1 MKVNR
6 KMRNLLKQMMTDQR
20 DLLEPMPNAMIHVR
34 LVPLMAK
41 QYGYSAAE
49 LRKEL
54 ENIETIHINSL
65 RKALGWDPS
74 PKGKTHPSLGK
85 KLKGVAKE
93 GEGRK
98 RPEVVIDIP
107 KTAKSLEDGSK
118 ESQPRFLMVSEEVH
132 KVLKQ
137 LMVFVKKA
145 EKREEDLLDLE
156 ESLRQR
162 EEIVRRYHQTI
173 VGQHKVANPTKA
185 AGQQAKVPVN

>member
-54 ENIETIHINSL
+54 ENVETIHINSL

-74 PKGKTHPSLGK
+74 PKGKNHPSLGK
-85 KLKGVAKE
+85 KIKGAAKRE
-93 GEGRK
+93 EESK

-107 KTAKSLEDGSK
+107 KTAKSLGDVSK

-132 KVLKQ
+132 KILKQ
-137 LMVFVKKA
+137 MMAFAKKA

-162 EEIVRRYHQTI
+162 EEIVRQYQQTL
-173 VGQHKVANPTKA
+173 VGQRKVANPAKVT
-185 AGQQAKVPVN
+185 GQQKAPVN

>member
-20 DLLEPMPNAMIHVR
+20 DLLEPMSNAMVHVR

-54 ENIETIHINSL
+54 ENVETIHINSL
-65 RKALGWDPS
+65 RKSLGWDPS
-74 PKGKTHPSLGK
+74 PKGKTHPNLGK
-85 KLKGVAKE
+85 KRTE
-93 GEGRK
+93 EESK

-107 KTAKSLEDGSK
+107 KTAKSLGDISK

-137 LMVFVKKA
+137 LMAFVKKA

-162 EEIVRRYHQTI
+162 EETIRQYQQTI
-173 VGQHKVANPTKA
+173 G
-185 AGQQAKVPVN
+185 GSGYRDE